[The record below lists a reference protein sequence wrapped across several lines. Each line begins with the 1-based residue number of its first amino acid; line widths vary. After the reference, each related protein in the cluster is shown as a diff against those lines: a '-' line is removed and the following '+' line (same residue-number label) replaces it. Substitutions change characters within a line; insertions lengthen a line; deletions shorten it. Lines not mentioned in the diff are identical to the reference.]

1 MATSPAHEALYRL
14 VAHLL
19 ELSLVAQPNLL
30 VPLGRVTQVDVIV
43 DQDLGIFGDIF
54 GSS

>member
-1 MATSPAHEALYRL
+1 MNLPPHETLYRL
-14 VAHLL
+14 VAQLL
-19 ELSLVAQPNLL
+19 ELPLVSQPNLL

-43 DQDLGIFGDIF
+43 DQDFGIFGDIL